1 MNILPLFPCILINY
15 NIAHPIDG
23 IWNLVLAC
31 VSCNRGVGGKFDQL
45 PQLRFLER
53 LHTRNEFLIDSQHP
67 IAQTLKQQTGNSEP
81 KRRSFLTGNYNAA
94 KTGRL
99 INSNWQPAFEYPPA
113 FWLMVQLMANNIQ
126 RIKLY
131 FNAEK
136 ICLGGVDDDWW
147 LKDFD
152 GDYWASDYFW
162 LPIGY
167 NPIGKPGNELLQF
180 IKPPA

>member
-1 MNILPLFPCILINY
+1 
-15 NIAHPIDG
+15 
-23 IWNLVLAC
+23 
-31 VSCNRGVGGKFDQL
+31 
-45 PQLRFLER
+45 
-53 LHTRNEFLIDSQHP
+53 
-67 IAQTLKQQTGNSEP
+67 
-81 KRRSFLTGNYNAA
+81 
-94 KTGRL
+94 
-99 INSNWQPAFEYPPA
+99 
-113 FWLMVQLMANNIQ
+113 MVQPMANNFQ

-167 NPIGKPGNELLQF
+167 NPIGKHGHELLKF

>member
-1 MNILPLFPCILINY
+1 
-15 NIAHPIDG
+15 
-23 IWNLVLAC
+23 
-31 VSCNRGVGGKFDQL
+31 
-45 PQLRFLER
+45 
-53 LHTRNEFLIDSQHP
+53 
-67 IAQTLKQQTGNSEP
+67 
-81 KRRSFLTGNYNAA
+81 
-94 KTGRL
+94 
-99 INSNWQPAFEYPPA
+99 
-113 FWLMVQLMANNIQ
+113 MVQPMANKFQ

-131 FNAEK
+131 FNVEK